1 MRDFLTGEMPQPS
14 SGVGKRAPFCPPWA
28 DGPWGDGPCDWLCD
42 GPCCGLIGGL
52 ACGNRPELELR
63 CKLLLD
69 PNSPPN
75 DPLCKLPSEPP
86 RDPDGRRPISPSAK
100 FESDPV
106 MLIIPAGDVPSKSVK
121 SRSESEIRGP
131 KFGNILGMSSS

>member
-14 SGVGKRAPFCPPWA
+14 SGVGKRATFCDGPWA
-28 DGPWGDGPCDWLCD
+28 DGPWGDGPCDW
-42 GPCCGLIGGL
+42 PCGGLIGGL
-52 ACGNRPELELR
+52 ACGNRPELELW

-86 RDPDGRRPISPSAK
+86 SEPAGRPINPSAK

-106 MLIIPAGDVPSKSVK
+106 MLIIPAGDVPRKSEKSK
-121 SRSESEIRGP
+121 SESEILGP
-131 KFGNILGMSSS
+131 KFGNILGMSSF